1 MGSVPFTL
9 CLRPTPS
16 PSPQGSLHPCTEHPR
31 HPPCTFTIHCQL
43 GPREPSDPITSLL
56 RACHGS
62 PSFCVK
68 AKIMPTVIRTLYDC
82 HVPTDSAPVS
92 VPQCVQAR
100 PATLL
105 PQQSR
110 STPRPGP
117 WMPCLECSPPDNLM
131 TCPLSL
137 EVLTQVSPSQQ
148 VPVSIYPQTRPAQH
162 CYVLP
167 HFFSTINVGITGV
180 ERVLKTLR
188 LD

>member
-1 MGSVPFTL
+1 MFPLHYVCGPPPLPAPRGL
-9 CLRPTPS
+9 CA
-16 PSPQGSLHPCTEHPR
+16 SLHGA
-31 HPPCTFTIHCQL
+31 PP
-43 GPREPSDPITSLL
+43 PSSLYL
-56 RACHGS
+56 HSPLSTGS
-62 PSFCVK
+62 PG
-68 AKIMPTVIRTLYDC
+68 TIRSHHFSAQGLPWLSILLCKSQDHANSHQDSLC
-82 HVPTDSAPVS
+82 HVPTDSAPLP
-92 VPQCVQAR
+92 VPQRVRAR

-148 VPVSIYPQTRPAQH
+148 IPVSIYLQTRPAQH

-167 HFFSTINVGITGV
+167 IFFPPSV
-180 ERVLKTLR
+180 
-188 LD
+188 